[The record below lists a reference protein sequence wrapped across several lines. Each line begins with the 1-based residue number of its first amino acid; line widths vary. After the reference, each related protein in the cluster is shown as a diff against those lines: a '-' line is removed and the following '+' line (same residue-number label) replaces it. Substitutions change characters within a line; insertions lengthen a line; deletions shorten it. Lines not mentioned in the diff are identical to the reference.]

1 MEKLVIRHEDWCK
14 NCEFCIRSCPKGAL
28 SAAENRINAKG
39 YPPVQVDY
47 EKCIACGVCFNV
59 CPDYVFEIAEV
70 SGNG

>member
-47 EKCIACGVCFNV
+47 EKCIA
-59 CPDYVFEIAEV
+59 
-70 SGNG
+70 